1 MHGLVATY
9 YACDAKSLCA
19 LLVPV
24 PQLLS
29 CRAAA
34 ILCSRSE
41 WCRKFVQR
49 AALPI
54 SLADGNWLN
63 NLPRQS
69 SCVKFGGSP
78 CRRGEFSR
86 LLSTRRVS

>member
-9 YACDAKSLCA
+9 TCDAKSLCA
-19 LLVPV
+19 LPVPV

-29 CRAAA
+29 VAAV
-34 ILCSRSE
+34 ILCSHAE

-54 SLADGNWLN
+54 SLADRNWFKN
-63 NLPRQS
+63 FPLPIALYE
-69 SCVKFGGSP
+69 VW
-78 CRRGEFSR
+78 
-86 LLSTRRVS
+86 